1 MRPGRLGYNGAAGT
15 PRHQDPVRDDTRMRI
30 KQRSAGPVTILDLN
44 GRMTRNDGCGE
55 IRTALKPLLEQ
66 GHTQFLLNL
75 ADVPYMDSTG
85 IGELVSVFIT
95 ARNHKGTLK
104 LVALTGRM
112 RELFEVAKLVKVLD
126 VFDDE
131 ADALQSF

>member
-1 MRPGRLGYNGAAGT
+1 MHIK
-15 PRHQDPVRDDTRMRI
+15 PRTVG
-30 KQRSAGPVTILDLN
+30 SVVILDLT
-44 GRMTRNDGCGE
+44 GRITRNDGYGE
-55 IRTALKPLLEQ
+55 LRSALNPLLKQ
-66 GHTQFLLNL
+66 GHTQFLVNL

>member
-1 MRPGRLGYNGAAGT
+1 
-15 PRHQDPVRDDTRMRI
+15 
-30 KQRSAGPVTILDLN
+30 
-44 GRMTRNDGCGE
+44 MTRNDGCGE

-75 ADVPYMDSTG
+75 ADVPYIDSTG

-95 ARNHKGTLK
+95 VRNHTGTLK
-104 LVALTGRM
+104 LVALTDRV
-112 RELFEVAKLVKVLD
+112 RKLFEVAKLVQVID

-131 ADALQSF
+131 AEALQSF